1 MIGSFRLPGWS
12 SFFEYGK
19 NIDDGTVAIFYA
31 VILFMIPSKKSKE
44 NILSSEAISKIP
56 WETIILFGGGFAL
69 AKGIQV
75 SGLSQQI
82 GEFFSEF
89 ARSFSPVGCF

>member
-1 MIGSFRLPGWS
+1 
-12 SFFEYGK
+12 
-19 NIDDGTVAIFYA
+19 
-31 VILFMIPSKKSKE
+31 MIPSSVKNK
-44 NILSSEAISKIP
+44 NILNREAITKIP
-56 WETIILFGGGFAL
+56 WETILLFGGGFAL

-89 ARSFSPVGCF
+89 ATSFPRLVV